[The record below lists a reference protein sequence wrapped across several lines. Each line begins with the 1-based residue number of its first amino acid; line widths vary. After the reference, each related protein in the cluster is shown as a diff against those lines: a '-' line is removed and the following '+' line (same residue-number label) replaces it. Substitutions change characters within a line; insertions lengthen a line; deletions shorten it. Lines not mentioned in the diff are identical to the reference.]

1 MAVKACLLQHTKDP
15 YREKIREA
23 IWNRVEPNSSG
34 VRETSQGM
42 AHFLREWYHDVTDTK
57 TVEVLEEI
65 FNKTFIHHRML
76 GTGET
81 SRRNERVHALHK
93 IYAEFRFDG
102 TRYRGDWNIYT
113 YGAMKYLTSLKN
125 HLTMN
130 PKNFDRQHEKEI
142 EFIDET
148 TSLRG
153 MNEDSVIRTVIQE
166 HRAVLGLANPAEK
179 ISEWKE
185 DKERYYRLILRYF
198 VFFGR
203 ELERKA
209 EMKLSGEKM
218 KNGRDERLR
227 FWVRA

>member
-15 YREKIREA
+15 YRENVREA

-102 TRYRGDWNIYT
+102 TRYRG
-113 YGAMKYLTSLKN
+113 GFEYL
-125 HLTMN
+125 H
-130 PKNFDRQHEKEI
+130 
-142 EFIDET
+142 
-148 TSLRG
+148 LRG
-153 MNEDSVIRTVIQE
+153 DEVPHQSKEPFNNEPQKLRS
-166 HRAVLGLANPAEK
+166 PA
-179 ISEWKE
+179 
-185 DKERYYRLILRYF
+185 
-198 VFFGR
+198 
-203 ELERKA
+203 
-209 EMKLSGEKM
+209 
-218 KNGRDERLR
+218 
-227 FWVRA
+227 